1 MTGLAMVNQVSDRA
15 WGVRRLGFGVS
26 GPHGA
31 PIIPRHTTEKLIHRA
46 YELGVRLFD
55 TAPSYGA
62 GEAESRLGQAMAR
75 LPRLECIVST
85 KVGINSGTAGRK
97 ERDFSPDNIH
107 RSIDASL
114 ERLKLQK
121 LDWLFLHGPTIHEL
135 TDELFKA
142 LQEEQYSGRIG
153 LLGVAGRGPEIEAAL
168 DAGLF
173 KVFMTPVHAGLDTDQ
188 VIRLSKIRSS
198 GSELIGIETV
208 SPSLPRLELPTSA
221 GGVWR
226 MARRAAG
233 RDSVAGKL
241 SQSPH
246 DAISWALTEGR
257 AHRVVTTTTRLA
269 HLEEN
274 AHAAESVDS
283 DA

>member
-1 MTGLAMVNQVSDRA
+1 MLNQVSDRA
-15 WGVRRLGFGVS
+15 WGIRRLGFGVS
-26 GPHGA
+26 GPHGT
-31 PIIPRHTTEKLIHRA
+31 PIIPRHLTERLVIRG

-55 TAPSYGA
+55 TAPSYGG
-62 GEAESRLGQAMAR
+62 GEAESRLGEAMAR
-75 LPRLECIVST
+75 LPRLECIIST
-85 KVGINSGTAGRK
+85 KVGIQSASPGRK

-114 ERLKLQK
+114 KRLKLQK
-121 LDWLFLHGPTIHEL
+121 LDWLFLHGPTPQEL
-135 TDELFKA
+135 SDPLLTA
-142 LQEEQYSGRIG
+142 LQSEQYAGRIG
-153 LLGVAGRGPEIEAAL
+153 LLGVAGRGPEMEAAL
-168 DAGLF
+168 ESNLF
-173 KVFMTPVHAGLDTDQ
+173 RVFMTPVHAGLDTDQ
-188 VIRLSKIRSS
+188 AIRLSKILRS
-198 GSELIGIETV
+198 GSELIGIETI

-241 SQSPH
+241 SQSPQ
-246 DAISWALTEGR
+246 DAIAWALTAGR

-274 AHAAESVDS
+274 VRAAESVDS